1 MTHNLIVYK
10 WRKHLCL
17 QESWEERQVRL
28 RLVWQERCLKD
39 SKQIRMFVGLQRYR
53 QKVSP
58 FFLIKGVLRYFRTI
72 QSLVLIKT
80 PVLSPEQAVNRNF
93 QFHNYHLLYSTT
105 IIKLWFY
112 YFLHFLK
119 ELTKKSIESQQTTIK
134 VLQVGVLH
142 LARLKAYEVD
152 ENLFIRFDGN

>member
-1 MTHNLIVYK
+1 
-10 WRKHLCL
+10 
-17 QESWEERQVRL
+17 
-28 RLVWQERCLKD
+28 
-39 SKQIRMFVGLQRYR
+39 MFAGLQRYR

-58 FFLIKGVLRYFRTI
+58 IFLIKGVLRCFRTI

-93 QFHNYHLLYSTT
+93 QFHNYHLLYST

-119 ELTKKSIESQQTTIK
+119 ELTKKSIKSQQTTIK
-134 VLQVGVLH
+134 VPQVWVLH

-152 ENLFIRFDGN
+152 ENLFIQFDGNLISLLACSDPTSSL